1 MGNSLLRENRWQ
13 QNTKEIPW
21 DLGNPNLKQRTSRC
35 WDRHIAEGCFC
46 LPWKKIDI
54 FKARRDY
61 PKESEGTSSTTKK
74 QDNADQSFS
83 EELCYALID
92 HSLLGRM
99 PSGNSAEGYYEN
111 VLHQANRPRESLRGS
126 ETEYSLLS
134 APSTHKRPPSPEDEY
149 ELLTP
154 SRISS
159 HILQQPQLHISRS
172 EAEVVHV

>member
-21 DLGNPNLKQRTSRC
+21 DLGNPNLKQRTSR
-35 WDRHIAEGCFC
+35 
-46 LPWKKIDI
+46 KKIDI

-74 QDNADQSFS
+74 DNADQSFS

>member
-1 MGNSLLRENRWQ
+1 MGNSLLREN
-13 QNTKEIPW
+13 
-21 DLGNPNLKQRTSRC
+21 RC

-74 QDNADQSFS
+74 DNADQSFS